1 MILTNSMVSIIGLEK
16 SYADQFGYVFVT
28 QVNDCRKEKKCNKT
42 QIHPKP
48 LNLPHFLSPIKM
60 PHRLIIRMLNFKKK
74 IKIIKKMTPILMMRR
89 EHY

>member
-42 QIHPKP
+42 
-48 LNLPHFLSPIKM
+48 
-60 PHRLIIRMLNFKKK
+60 
-74 IKIIKKMTPILMMRR
+74 
-89 EHY
+89 